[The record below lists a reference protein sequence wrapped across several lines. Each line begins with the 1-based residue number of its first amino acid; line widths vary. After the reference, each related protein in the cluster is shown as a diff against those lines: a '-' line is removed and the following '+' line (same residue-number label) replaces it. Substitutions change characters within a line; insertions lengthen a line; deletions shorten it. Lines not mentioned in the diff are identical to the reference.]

1 MFCHLDENLWPW
13 TTGSPFVDVP
23 LFWLLPQTAQAILI
37 ISTATHHLP
46 ANRSAR
52 TIASFIGTFVTKFM
66 ALVDL
71 CLASIARATV
81 RSVGILRTLAE
92 ELTLPTEVSSS
103 SEINQ
108 QQFPYFAYT
117 ILA

>member
-1 MFCHLDENLWPW
+1 MTEP
-13 TTGSPFVDVP
+13 PFVDVP
-23 LFWLLPQTAQAILI
+23 LFWLLPQTAQAIQI
-37 ISTATHHLP
+37 ISTAAHHLP
-46 ANRSAR
+46 ADWSVR

-81 RSVGILRTLAE
+81 RSVGVLRTLAE
-92 ELTLPTEVSSS
+92 ELTLRTEVSSS